1 MTEVLHPGLIVT
13 CNTRFDL
20 LTAHAVVI
28 EGGNIREVLP
38 SGKAASIYTAARH
51 IYKPDLVMTP
61 GFIQTHMHLCQTL
74 FRGLADDLELLD
86 WLQLRIFPYE
96 NAHSKESLRA
106 SVQLGIDELLRG
118 GTTTILDMGTLRHT
132 EVIFD
137 ELSSSGIRAFAGKC
151 MIDENDLFPSFKA
164 KTDSELKETYELASA
179 YHHTSGG
186 RIHYGFAPRFVLSCS
201 DRLLREIPEMMKD
214 FPGSVLHTHS
224 SENRKEVEEVRRKTG
239 KENIDYFNSIGV
251 LEQQTVLAHC
261 IHVHEGEVKTMAA
274 KGTSVAHCPSSNL
287 KLASGIANIPEM
299 IKQGVNVSLGA
310 DGAPC
315 NNRLSVF
322 REMNLAA
329 LIQKPVHG
337 PTSMNAKEVM
347 KLATING
354 AKALG
359 IDHITGSIEPG
370 KKADLVLLNLNK
382 NGFAVKDDPELVYS
396 KIVYSAGQDDVET
409 VMADGKYLVEGGISK
424 VYDAEEVVSQGKREL
439 NALLGRL

>member
-1 MTEVLHPGLIVT
+1 MTEVLHPGVIVT
-13 CNTRFDL
+13 CNSGFEI
-20 LTAHAVVI
+20 LTGHAVAV
-28 EGGNIREVLP
+28 EGSYIKEILP
-38 SGKAASIYTAARH
+38 SDKAGAVYTDARH
-51 IYKPDLVMTP
+51 IYKRDLVMTP
-61 GFIQTHMHLCQTL
+61 GFIQTHIHLCQTL

-106 SVQLGIDELLRG
+106 SARLGIDELLRG
-118 GTTTILDMGTLRHT
+118 GTTTLLDMGTLRHT

-137 ELSSSGIRAFAGKC
+137 ELTSSGIRAFAGKC

-164 KTDSELKETYELASA
+164 DTEQELKESYELAKA
-179 YHHTSGG
+179 FHNTSGG
-186 RIHYGFAPRFVLSCS
+186 RINYGFAPRFVLSCS
-201 DRLLREIPEMMKD
+201 DRMLREIPEMMKD
-214 FPGSVLHTHS
+214 FPGAVIHTHS
-224 SENRKEVEEVRRKTG
+224 SENRKEVEEVRKKTG
-239 KENIDYFNSIGV
+239 KENIDYFNSIGM
-251 LEQQTVLAHC
+251 LEQKTVLAHC
-261 IHVHEGEVKTMAA
+261 IHIHDGEVKTMAE

-287 KLASGIANIPEM
+287 KLASGIANIPNL

-337 PTSMNAKEVM
+337 PTSMNAKEVI

-359 IDHITGSIEPG
+359 IDHLTGSIEPG

-382 NGFAVKDDPELVYS
+382 NGFAVKDDPELVCS
-396 KIVYSAGQDDVET
+396 KIVYSAGQEDVDT
-409 VMADGKYLVEGGISK
+409 VMADGKFLVEGGVSK
-424 VYDAEEVVSQGKREL
+424 VYDTKEVLSKGKREL
-439 NALLGRL
+439 NALLERL